1 MDNNKTPLQNLF
13 DNRTETLN
21 GDEAFKSTNSNLIDI
36 LFQVN
41 WLKTHTDE
49 IAIGD
54 SRKERLFA
62 MFMRDCR
69 YGIGARN
76 VGRQLLKL
84 TKASFEEILLC
95 GRGDDI
101 WKMYSDDELTSKE
114 MADFYYKECAAGNEL
129 VKKWMPRWTPRN
141 TREVSRQDAEL
152 ELEHESHTI
161 ASNLKNAD
169 ELSKLRFEDGVSSAE
184 ETAKPAS
191 ASKTSNKVKKE
202 YTEHQLR
209 RMLVAKKLAKMWN
222 MNKQQYKKFVKCD
235 TVETKLSHKRWD
247 EVAFEHVPSLAMI
260 KYARTF
266 ISKPE
271 FAERYKQYLDDVRS
285 GVKKM
290 NTSVATVYDI
300 YKARHT
306 EGFDPDIWF
315 DKMPK
320 IDISAMV
327 ICDTSGSMSCNDAKG
342 KALSICHYLSKC
354 SSYCQN
360 QFITFSESP
369 ELMNITGDTYNDQID
384 SIWGADWDMNTDL
397 GAVARL
403 LQNLKGDLPDWL
415 IIVSD
420 MQFDRGSTQE
430 MHELMDLWHKNGWKT
445 KIVWWNLSEI
455 NATTP
460 ETVEG
465 GNIFMSG
472 LSPMLLKY
480 LSVGFDADRF
490 LDELLLEYQ
499 KNIKGD
505 YIELPNE

>member
-1 MDNNKTPLQNLF
+1 MADNNGNTPLRALF
-13 DNRTETLN
+13 SNVTETLN
-21 GDEAFKSTNSNLIDI
+21 GDIAFKSTNSELIDI

-41 WLKTHTDE
+41 WLKSHVDE
-49 IAIGD
+49 INIGTGD
-54 SRKERLFA
+54 KEKLFS
-62 MFMRDCR
+62 MFIRDPR

-84 TKASFEEILLC
+84 SGATFEEILLC

-101 WKMYSDDELTSKE
+101 WLMYSEDELTSKE
-114 MADFYYKECAAGNEL
+114 MADYLYDECKNGNEL

-141 TREVSRQDAEL
+141 KHVETESKASVEERRSKDA
-152 ELEHESHTI
+152 HMVM
-161 ASNLKNAD
+161 SNLKNKAALD
-169 ELSKLRFEDGVSSAE
+169 KLDY
-184 ETAKPAS
+184 ETASEKEAEPQS
-191 ASKTSNKVKKE
+191 TVVKHE
-202 YTEHQLR
+202 YTDHQLKR
-209 RMLVAKKLAKMWN
+209 ILVAKKLAKMWH

-235 TVETKLSHKRWD
+235 TVENKLSRQRWD
-247 EVAFEHVPSLAMI
+247 EVAFEHVPSLALI
-260 KYARTF
+260 KYTRMFANR
-266 ISKPE
+266 PE
-271 FAERYKQYLDDVRS
+271 FKERYEKYLEDVRA
-285 GVKKM
+285 GRKKM

-300 YKARHT
+300 YKSRHND
-306 EGFDPDIWF
+306 GFDPDIWF
-315 DKMPK
+315 DKLPK
-320 IDISAMV
+320 IDISALV

-360 QFITFSESP
+360 QFVTFSAQP
-369 ELMNITGDTYNDQID
+369 ELIDITGDTYNEQID
-384 SIWGADWDMNTDL
+384 SIWGAEWDMNTDL

-403 LQNLKGDLPDWL
+403 LMHLKGDLPDWL

-420 MQFDRGSTQE
+420 MQFDRGSTND
-430 MHELMDLWHKNGWKT
+430 MHELMELWHRNGWKT

-480 LSVGFDADRF
+480 LSVGFNADRF
-490 LDELLLEYQ
+490 LVELLYEYQ
-499 KNIKGD
+499 KKIGKE
-505 YIELPNE
+505 YLPVKEK